1 MNKRFFIKIIF
12 FVVSFVVVFFADR
25 ILKNFLIKELSKTGE
40 FSFGEF
46 LTIHV
51 FPNKGIAFGIPVGGA
66 LLYVFLVVVF
76 VILLVLYIKYL
87 RNDKVISV
95 AALGM
100 VIGGALGNIVDRIRF
115 GYVVDYVDFHV
126 FPIFNLADLFI
137 VIGILILVWRMVFEN
152 KDN

>member
-1 MNKRFFIKIIF
+1 M
-12 FVVSFVVVFFADR
+12 
-25 ILKNFLIKELSKTGE
+25 
-40 FSFGEF
+40 
-46 LTIHV
+46 TIHV